1 MKVKVFT
8 LLCPT
13 LCDPMD
19 CCPSGSL
26 SMEFSWQEYCSGLL
40 FPSPADLPDLGIE
53 QGFCALQADSLP
65 SEPPGEYTHI
75 YVISKNF
82 TSPVGSAVFIQN
94 KVSNILNNV
103 VLFLGSETEQYGLL
117 MMTDVNI

>member
-40 FPSPADLPDLGIE
+40 FPSPGDLPNPGIKSK
-53 QGFCALQADSLP
+53 FPALQAVSLP
-65 SEPPGEYTHI
+65 LKPSGNV
-75 YVISKNF
+75 YVPNKITSKYKKYLTEEF
-82 TSPVGSAVFIQN
+82 LSRQN
-94 KVSNILNNV
+94 
-103 VLFLGSETEQYGLL
+103 
-117 MMTDVNI
+117 